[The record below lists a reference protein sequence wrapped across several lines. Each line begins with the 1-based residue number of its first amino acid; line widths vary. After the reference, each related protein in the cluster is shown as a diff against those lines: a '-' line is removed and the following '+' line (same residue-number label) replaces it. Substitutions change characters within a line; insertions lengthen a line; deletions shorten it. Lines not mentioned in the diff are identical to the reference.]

1 MGQAVSLLSDP
12 SCLDACELCPRQCG
26 ANRNAGKTGVCGA
39 DDKLRV
45 ARAALHFWEEPPISG
60 ERGSGAV
67 FFSHCPLKCIFC
79 QNRDI
84 SSAGWGKEVTVEE
97 LAQAMLGLQAQGAH
111 NINLVTPTHYAPHIH
126 RALEIARRDGLNL
139 PVVYNT
145 SSYERP
151 CVLNAL
157 KDDVHVWL
165 PDFKYASPGL
175 AWELSR
181 ARDYPEVALEA
192 IGVMVEQVRRAGG
205 RRVDDDG
212 IMQRGVIVRHLVLPG
227 HLDDTFRVLQMLWA
241 RFGNDIDISIM
252 NQYTPVASAEV
263 LGSHTEL
270 SVPLPQ
276 EDYEAALDFSDML
289 GFENLWWQQGGTVG
303 ESFIPAF
310 DGSGVVSGGQA

>member
-26 ANRNAGKTGVCGA
+26 ANRNSGKTGVCGA

-126 RALEIARRDGLNL
+126 RALEIARRAGLDL

-151 CVLNAL
+151 CVLHAL
-157 KDDVHVWL
+157 NDDVHVWL
-165 PDFKYASPGL
+165 PDFKYASPDL

-181 ARDYPEVALEA
+181 ARDYP
-192 IGVMVEQVRRAGG
+192 
-205 RRVDDDG
+205 
-212 IMQRGVIVRHLVLPG
+212 
-227 HLDDTFRVLQMLWA
+227 
-241 RFGNDIDISIM
+241 
-252 NQYTPVASAEV
+252 
-263 LGSHTEL
+263 
-270 SVPLPQ
+270 
-276 EDYEAALDFSDML
+276 
-289 GFENLWWQQGGTVG
+289 
-303 ESFIPAF
+303 
-310 DGSGVVSGGQA
+310 

>member
-1 MGQAVSLLSDP
+1 
-12 SCLDACELCPRQCG
+12 
-26 ANRNAGKTGVCGA
+26 
-39 DDKLRV
+39 
-45 ARAALHFWEEPPISG
+45 
-60 ERGSGAV
+60 
-67 FFSHCPLKCIFC
+67 
-79 QNRDI
+79 
-84 SSAGWGKEVTVEE
+84 
-97 LAQAMLGLQAQGAH
+97 
-111 NINLVTPTHYAPHIH
+111 
-126 RALEIARRDGLNL
+126 
-139 PVVYNT
+139 
-145 SSYERP
+145 
-151 CVLNAL
+151 
-157 KDDVHVWL
+157 
-165 PDFKYASPGL
+165 
-175 AWELSR
+175 
-181 ARDYPEVALEA
+181 
-192 IGVMVEQVRRAGG
+192 MVEQVRRAGG

>member
-1 MGQAVSLLSDP
+1 MPASYVPDSVGPIGMLVKRVCAGLMT
-12 SCLDACELCPRQCG
+12 SCASRVPPFIFGR
-26 ANRNAGKTGVCGA
+26 NR
-39 DDKLRV
+39 RF
-45 ARAALHFWEEPPISG
+45 RE
-60 ERGSGAV
+60 SGAQAPC
-67 FFSHCPLKCIFC
+67 SSLTA
-79 QNRDI
+79 R
-84 SSAGWGKEVTVEE
+84 SSASSVKTATSLRRDGAK
-97 LAQAMLGLQAQGAH
+97 QAQGAH

-126 RALEIARRDGLNL
+126 RALEIARRDGLDL

-151 CVLNAL
+151 CVLHAL
-157 KDDVHVWL
+157 NDDVHVWL
-165 PDFKYASPGL
+165 PDFKYASPDL

-212 IMQRGVIVRHLVLPG
+212 IMQHGVIVRHLVLPG
-227 HLDDTFRVLQMLWA
+227 HLDDTFRVLQMLWV